1 MDQRIGEMRAI
12 GVVRN
17 AIADRPAMTTLGV
30 PAAVEVFEEFAGGLW
45 RFEKHSHVWVLAW
58 LDQTGR
64 DTLQVTP
71 RGVRDQGEEGLHG
84 VFAVR
89 SPTRPNPIGL
99 TAARVLSRNG
109 NRIEL
114 DRLDFI
120 DGTLVLDLKPYLA
133 TRDMIYSARSEQ
145 VGKPAG
151 KEAIRDALLMQAA
164 QFSGTVDAD
173 AEFAADVLAGF
184 RAELL
189 QFVDPPSWRI
199 RVPRSRPGLVD
210 AFLAMT
216 RVRFAD
222 GGIAVVDGDELTIE
236 AGGATI
242 TLRL

>member
-1 MDQRIGEMRAI
+1 MDQTIAEMRAI
-12 GVVRN
+12 GVVRSP
-17 AIADRPAMTTLGV
+17 IVDRPAMTPLGV
-30 PAAVEVFEEFAGGLW
+30 PAAVEVFEEFAPALW

-58 LDQTGR
+58 LDKTGR
-64 DTLQVTP
+64 DALQVTP

-99 TAARVLSRNG
+99 TAARVLARSG

-120 DGTLVLDLKPYLA
+120 DGTLVIDLKPYLA
-133 TRDMIYSARSEQ
+133 SRDMIYSARNEQ
-145 VGKPAG
+145 VGKSPS

-164 QFSGTVDAD
+164 QFSGAVDAD
-173 AEFAADVLAGF
+173 AEFAAEVLAGF

-189 QFVDPPSWRI
+189 EFVDPPSWRI

-216 RVRFAD
+216 RVRFATD
-222 GGIAVVDGDELTIE
+222 GIALVDGNELTIE
-236 AGGATI
+236 AGGSTV
-242 TLRL
+242 TLKL

>member
-1 MDQRIGEMRAI
+1 MDYRIAEMRAI
-12 GVVRN
+12 GVVRSP
-17 AIADRPAMTTLGV
+17 IGDRPAMTPLGV
-30 PAAVEVFEEFAGGLW
+30 PAAVEVFEEFAPALW

-58 LDQTGR
+58 LDKTGR
-64 DTLQVTP
+64 DALQVTP
-71 RGVRDQGEEGLHG
+71 RGVRDQGDEGLHG

-99 TAARVLSRNG
+99 TAARVLARNG

-120 DGTLVLDLKPYLA
+120 DGTLVIDLKPYLA
-133 TRDMIYSARSEQ
+133 SRDMIYSARNEQ
-145 VGKPAG
+145 VGKSPS

-164 QFSGTVDAD
+164 QFSGAVDAD
-173 AEFAADVLAGF
+173 AEFAAEVLAGF

-189 QFVDPPSWRI
+189 EFVDPPSWRI
-199 RVPRSRPGLVD
+199 RVPRSRPGLID

-222 GGIAVVDGDELTIE
+222 DGIALVDGDELTIE
-236 AGGATI
+236 AGGSTF
-242 TLRL
+242 TLKL